1 MTRYS
6 RLTAGLV
13 GAWFVFSLIASALH
27 LYANGAKNDLP
38 LALGLA
44 VLTPIVVFVAWFAAS
59 PGLRQFTMSLNP
71 RTLTMIHSWRVA
83 GVVFLVLA
91 TYRILPRLFALPA
104 GWGDIAMGATASFVA
119 LRLATP
125 SHRRLFIAWQ
135 VLGMVDLV
143 TAVAL
148 GTLARVIDP
157 QGIPT
162 NAMQTLPLSLIPTF
176 AVPLLLILHILCIVQ
191 GSRWKREQGATL
203 GTQIQPQSA

>member
-13 GAWFVFSLIASALH
+13 GTWFVFSLIASAFH
-27 LYANGAKNDLP
+27 LYRTGANDPP

-44 VLTPIVVFVAWFAAS
+44 ALTPIGVFLAWFAAS

-83 GVVFLVLA
+83 GLVFLVLA
-91 TYRILPRLFALPA
+91 TYRILPRMFALPA
-104 GWGDIAMGATASFVA
+104 GLGDIAMGATASFVA
-119 LRLATP
+119 LKLATP
-125 SHRRLFIAWQ
+125 NHRRLFITWQ
-135 VLGMVDLV
+135 VLGMMDLV
-143 TAVAL
+143 VAVAL

-162 NAMQTLPLSLIPTF
+162 NAMTMLPLSLIPTF
-176 AVPLLLILHILCIVQ
+176 GVPLLLILHIICFVQ
-191 GSRWKREQGATL
+191 ASRWKREQGATL
-203 GTQIQPQSA
+203 GKQWQSQSA